1 MAASDVSGRSTRPV
15 RRDLSPSEVDS
26 LLGTLRL
33 SGHFATARSA
43 GAPQVAPVWF
53 LWERPVL
60 WLVTFRDSARAANI
74 IRNPAVALSVDAG
87 TFPAVGIVLYGSAR
101 LEDVGDGE
109 VVRRIVRRYRP
120 ADDVEG
126 FVQRYRNDPN
136 RVLVR
141 TDTERIVSWD
151 SNPRHQGGERP

>member
-1 MAASDVSGRSTRPV
+1 MTDDLAGPSTRPA
-15 RRDLSPSEVDS
+15 RRSLSSAELDS
-26 LLGTLRL
+26 LLATLRL
-33 SGHFATARSA
+33 SGHLATARSA

-53 LWERPVL
+53 LWERPLL

-74 IRNPAVALSVDAG
+74 VRNPAVALSVDAG
-87 TFPAVGIVLYGSAR
+87 TFPAIGVVLYGTGR

-120 ADDVEG
+120 FDDVDG
-126 FVQRYRNDPN
+126 FVQRYRADPN

-141 TDTERIVSWD
+141 AEIDRIVSWN
-151 SNPRHQGGERP
+151 SNAKDKGVERP

>member
-1 MAASDVSGRSTRPV
+1 
-15 RRDLSPSEVDS
+15 

-33 SGHFATARSA
+33 SGHLATARSA

-53 LWERPVL
+53 LWERPLL

-74 IRNPAVALSVDAG
+74 AGNPAIALSVDAG
-87 TFPAVGIVLYGSAR
+87 TFPAIGAVLYGSAR

-109 VVRRIVRRYRP
+109 IVRRIVRRYRP
-120 ADDVEG
+120 FEDVGG
-126 FVQRYRNDPN
+126 FVQRYQADPN

-141 TDTERIVSWD
+141 AEIDRIVSWD
-151 SNPRHQGGERP
+151 SNAKGKEVKQP